1 MLILEEES
9 TNQIKSYL
17 SMANKKIA
25 LFSAVARTNL

>member
-1 MLILEEES
+1 MNNLAKES

-17 SMANKKIA
+17 FIRYKKIA